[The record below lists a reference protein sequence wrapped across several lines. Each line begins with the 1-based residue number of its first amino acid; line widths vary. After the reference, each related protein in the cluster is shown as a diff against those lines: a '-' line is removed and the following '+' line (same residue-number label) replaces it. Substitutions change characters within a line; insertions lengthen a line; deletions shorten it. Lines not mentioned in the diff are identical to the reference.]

1 MNKKITLSIALMLM
15 ANANAFFTNGEKIL
29 NAIDKLITEEEAQQ
43 SNQTTDLKK
52 DIVGTGGV
60 VIAANAADNAAQTK
74 DLRKDIAD
82 TGRAA
87 IVASAADNAHQTQT
101 LTNSMDT
108 NTGKIQSDI
117 HDQTA
122 YFTAIAGDTA
132 IKSVADTKNN
142 IDAAEGNIIVNDNSN
157 KDAIIHNDNTNTNQ
171 LYNQNKLL
179 QKTFDELQKE
189 NFGDVKVISVKGAQ
203 GLMDTMQ
210 NNAQQ
215 NAGLVMLSPIANN
228 TVHMDYASPSL
239 AGTRDP
245 AMPPMSMPIAMDLSG
260 NTISTQLSPSF
271 VSSNAA
277 NASAV
282 GDATT
287 NAVNYSF
294 NDATNTST
302 HSTTNSTSYADSLNT
317 LGGIN

>member
-1 MNKKITLSIALMLM
+1 MLM

-43 SNQTTDLKK
+43 SKQTGEINAHTTAQTQKLEGAISDQTADLKK
-52 DIVGTGGV
+52 DIADTGGV
-60 VIAANAADNAAQTK
+60 VIA
-74 DLRKDIAD
+74 
-82 TGRAA
+82 
-87 IVASAADNAHQTQT
+87 ASAADNAHQTQT

-117 HDQTA
+117 HDQTE
-122 YFTAIAGDTA
+122 YLTALAGDTA
-132 IKSVADTKNN
+132 TRAVNDTKNN

-189 NFGDVKVISVKGAQ
+189 NFGDVKVISVRGAQ

-215 NAGLVMLSPIANN
+215 NAGLVMLSPIANS

-239 AGTRDP
+239 PGTRDP
-245 AMPPMSMPIAMDLSG
+245 AMPSMSMPIAMDLSG